1 MITSMNRRVRWTA
14 AVVLALLSMGALAS
28 HESSPADAAA
38 TLDATVYVA
47 NSGSNTVTPIA
58 VATNTA
64 GAPIPTGSVPQS
76 IAITPDGQTAYVV
89 NSDRTT

>member
-1 MITSMNRRVRWTA
+1 MITSINRHVRGTA
-14 AVVLALLSMGALAS
+14 AVVLALSSMGALAS

-38 TLDATVYVA
+38 TLGTTVYVA

-64 GAPIPTGSVPQS
+64 RSTHTDGICSPEYRHHPQR
-76 IAITPDGQTAYVV
+76 PDRV
-89 NSDRTT
+89 RR